1 MCSVCITIVSYI
13 SFIFCTLCVC
23 VCVCVCVCALYGDTV
38 HTKHMQDAQFNK
50 PQLCGDGD
58 GDNGS

>member
-1 MCSVCITIVSYI
+1 M
-13 SFIFCTLCVC
+13 CVC